1 MKLRF
6 TVAQTELYN
15 KIQNYADSSVNANLL
30 KGFGNINKVLGETI
44 AKVPVINTLQIDEVL
59 IETGDK
65 IKNYSYK
72 KANEGIEKLIENQ
85 SIYVVPFV
93 ENIKEIMV
101 FGEVDLNKRFLD
113 FMSQQE
119 IILHFF
125 NYLIYFSAT
134 SNCQVNHP
142 FAT

>member
-93 ENIKEIMV
+93 ENIKEI
-101 FGEVDLNKRFLD
+101 NKLYNRQL
-113 FMSQQE
+113 E
-119 IILHFF
+119 ILFDHENI
-125 NYLIYFSAT
+125 YLKSLEE
-134 SNCQVNHP
+134 
-142 FAT
+142 